1 MSAREESAHD
11 STCNRPPTRTTLDHP
26 HSLGCDHPA
35 SDARGAARIPRQ
47 GGLDESLV
55 EDVVLCVQE
64 ACKNA
69 VRHSRCD
76 DEIVVRLALELWA
89 VRVTVRDFGVGMGPH
104 AEAAAPAP
112 LAETGRGLHIIR
124 CLMDELEVRVN
135 DGTEVRMVKH
145 LSPVR
150 VWRHHGSLGAVGLAP
165 RISREARR

>member
-1 MSAREESAHD
+1 M
-11 STCNRPPTRTTLDHP
+11 TRPATVHP
-26 HSLGCDHPA
+26 
-35 SDARGAARIPRQ
+35 RGRRLIIRIPSDVTILPRMRGELRAFLRQ

-145 LSPVR
+145 LSPS
-150 VWRHHGSLGAVGLAP
+150 GCGDITDPLAL
-165 RISREARR
+165 SA